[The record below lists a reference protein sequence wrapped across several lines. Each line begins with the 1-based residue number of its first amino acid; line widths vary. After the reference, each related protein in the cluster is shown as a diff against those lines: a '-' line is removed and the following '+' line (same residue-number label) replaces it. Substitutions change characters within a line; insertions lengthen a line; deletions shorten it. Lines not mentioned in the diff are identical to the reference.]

1 MTVTIFD
8 ETQCALGEGPLWHPL
23 REQFFWFDINEK
35 QLLTSKDGARKMWQ
49 FNEHVSAAGW
59 VDENTLLIC
68 SETAFLKFD
77 LETGE
82 QEIIA
87 PLEADCPDT
96 RSNDGRA
103 DPQGGMWIGTM
114 GKTAKKDA
122 GAIYRYYRGEVRCIY
137 PNVTIPNSI
146 CFAPDGSI
154 AYYADT
160 KDKQIMSQKLDAEGW
175 PVGAPEVFV
184 DMVADGLS
192 PDGSVVDSEGCLW
205 NAQWGASRIARYSNQ
220 GKFLTAIDLPAAKQT
235 TCPAFGGA
243 DLQTIFVTSAAD
255 GDDSENA
262 GKTFAILP
270 RGVVGQKEHQVI
282 L

>member
-1 MTVTIFD
+1 MAVTIFN
-8 ETQCALGEGPLWHPL
+8 ETKCALGEGPLWHPL
-23 REQFFWFDINEK
+23 REQFFWFDINNK
-35 QLLTSKDGARKMWQ
+35 QLLTSKDGKNQLWQ

-68 SETAFLKFD
+68 SATAFLKFD
-77 LETGE
+77 IETGS

-87 PLEADCPDT
+87 PLEADMPNT

-114 GKTAKKDA
+114 DLEATKDG
-122 GAIYRYYRGEVRCIY
+122 GAIYRYYKGEVRTIY
-137 PNVTIPNSI
+137 PNITIPNSI
-146 CFAPDGSI
+146 CFSPDGST

-160 KDKQIMSQKLDAEGW
+160 KDKCIMSQTLDAEGW
-175 PVGAPEVFV
+175 PVGDAQMFI
-184 DMVADGLS
+184 DMNEEDLS
-192 PDGSVVDSEGCLW
+192 PDGSVVDAEGCLW
-205 NAQWGASRIARYSNQ
+205 NAQWGAARIAKYSAQ
-220 GKFLTAIDLPAAKQT
+220 GKFLTAIDIPDAKQT
-235 TCPAFGGA
+235 TCPAFGGK

-255 GDDSENA
+255 GDDSKNA

-270 RGVVGQKEHQVI
+270 RGIVGQKEHQVI